1 MNKLKNLV
9 SACVADVYCNYK
21 DGTQDE
27 KGAAAKD
34 TTATD
39 EWYSK
44 VEGEL
49 TWSSEEVLLTWF
61 TVVYL
66 CC

>member
-39 EWYSK
+39 E
-44 VEGEL
+44 
-49 TWSSEEVLLTWF
+49 
-61 TVVYL
+61 
-66 CC
+66 